1 MKRFATI
8 VTLLA
13 MLLMA
18 VPTFAQGT
26 IVDVAAE
33 DGSFSVLLQ
42 AAEAAGLVDTLSGG
56 EFTVFAPVDGAFSTL
71 LTELE
76 LSTDQLLA
84 DTDLLTSVLTYH
96 VVPGTI
102 TFADLTSLALERN
115 DGLVILPTVN
125 GAALT
130 LQIDPPNETGAINGG
145 RATIIGIDVNATN
158 GVIHVIDNVLL
169 PPADDED
176 VMMTDDDEMAAD
188 DMMAASIDVEAVN
201 GAPIAVEWD
210 GDTLTL
216 NGSATVVTPDLEA
229 TNGIIHVIDAV
240 LLPPADAEVPALE
253 APAEAAEPDTI
264 VDVAAGADDFTTLV
278 AAVEAAGL
286 VEVLSG
292 PGPFTV
298 FAPTDDAFAAA
309 LEDLGLT
316 ADELLADTETL
327 TSILAYHVV
336 PGAVTSED
344 LIGMFDDMMMDDGDM
359 MEMELG
365 EGGTIAD
372 VVASTPEFSTL
383 LAALN
388 AAGLTDVFADPANEF
403 TVFAPTDQAFA
414 DLLSSLEM
422 SAGDLLGN
430 TELLTAVLTYHVV
443 DGAVLAEDVIALDGD
458 QVPTLLDGAFI
469 GIDVV
474 DGGVVLNEI
483 VSVTQ
488 TDILADNGVVHII
501 DDVLLPAAAL
511 EMLAE

>member
-1 MKRFATI
+1 MLRNIITSVALGAGLLFASAPASADARHHEGGNI
-8 VTLLA
+8 VQTAQEAGSFTTLLA
-13 MLLMA
+13 A
-18 VPTFAQGT
+18 AQ
-26 IVDVAAE
+26 
-33 DGSFSVLLQ
+33 
-42 AAEAAGLVDTLSGG
+42 AAGLAET
-56 EFTVFAPVDGAFSTL
+56 
-71 LTELE
+71 
-76 LSTDQLLA
+76 LA
-84 DTDLLTSVLTYH
+84 D
-96 VVPGTI
+96 G
-102 TFADLTSLALERN
+102 
-115 DGLVILPTVN
+115 
-125 GAALT
+125 
-130 LQIDPPNETGAINGG
+130 
-145 RATIIGIDVNATN
+145 
-158 GVIHVIDNVLL
+158 
-169 PPADDED
+169 
-176 VMMTDDDEMAAD
+176 
-188 DMMAASIDVEAVN
+188 
-201 GAPIAVEWD
+201 
-210 GDTLTL
+210 
-216 NGSATVVTPDLEA
+216 
-229 TNGIIHVIDAV
+229 
-240 LLPPADAEVPALE
+240 
-253 APAEAAEPDTI
+253 
-264 VDVAAGADDFTTLV
+264 
-278 AAVEAAGL
+278 
-286 VEVLSG
+286 
-292 PGPFTV
+292 GPFTV